1 MLRVIRI
8 NLEPSPDWNQNT
20 GSGDQNQGDGL
31 SRVPEEFVR
40 IKKDSDAPG
49 RIQELIP
56 IRLTERQSMD
66 TNGISLSEEQ
76 SIKER
81 NHNLPH
87 NAYMDTN

>member
-49 RIQELIP
+49 RI
-56 IRLTERQSMD
+56 
-66 TNGISLSEEQ
+66 
-76 SIKER
+76 
-81 NHNLPH
+81 
-87 NAYMDTN
+87 